1 MSVSPHASNPP
12 GAIRVS
18 TTLGLIGLA
27 AFGGPAA
34 HVALMRRELVE
45 RRRWVE
51 AGEFSRMFAA
61 CNLVPG
67 PSSTELAILLGY
79 RLAGWHGLVLGGAF
93 FIAPA
98 MAIMLGLAV
107 VYERFSATRQLQS
120 VLYGV
125 RPVVVAIIAWAALD
139 LARRLLEDKRFL
151 LLVPVA
157 IALYALG
164 LNPVFILA
172 LVGLV
177 GAVLLRWR
185 GAGASLLGFVGPD
198 HPERLPVL
206 FLTFLKIGAVSFGSG
221 YVLFAFLDADFV
233 RGLGWLQPSQ
243 LVDAVAIGQITPGPV
258 FTTATFLGYLF
269 AGIPGAMLATLAIF
283 LPAFALVPLLDRVV
297 RLVDQHRV
305 LRLFLD
311 AVNAAVIGLIIV
323 VGFEIARTSLVDW
336 LTVLLALLAFPLVLW
351 RPLAAP
357 IAVLA
362 GALAGLSTVLI
373 R

>member
-1 MSVSPHASNPP
+1 M
-12 GAIRVS
+12 RVS
-18 TTLGLIGLA
+18 VTLGLIGLA

-45 RRRWVE
+45 RREWVT
-51 AGEFSRMFAA
+51 AHDFSRMFAA

-79 RLAGWHGLVLGGAF
+79 RLAGWPGLLLGGAF

-107 VYERFSATRQLQS
+107 LYQRFSDTRQLQA

-139 LARRLLEDKRFL
+139 LARRLLEDRRFL

-157 IALYALG
+157 IAFFVLG

-172 LVGLV
+172 LVGLL
-177 GAVLLRWR
+177 GTVLFRWR
-185 GAGASLLGFVGPD
+185 RAGASLVGFVGAD

-206 FLTFLKIGAVSFGSG
+206 FLTFLKIGSVSFGSG
-221 YVLFAFLDADFV
+221 YVLFAFLHADFV
-233 RGLGWLQPSQ
+233 QSLHWLQPKQ
-243 LVDAVAIGQITPGPV
+243 LVDAVAIGQVTPGPV

-269 AGIPGAMLATLAIF
+269 AGIPGALLATLAIF
-283 LPAFALVPLLDRVV
+283 LPAFALVPFLDRVV

-323 VGFEIARTSLVDW
+323 VGFEIARSSLVDG
-336 LTVLLALLAFPLVLW
+336 LTVGLAVLVFPLILW

-357 IAVLA
+357 IAVFA
-362 GALAGLSTVLI
+362 GAGAGLLTVLI